1 MSEWKSSRDPKGPM
15 HAGISLL
22 SKQKVVSADAD
33 NLLRVQKDFPM
44 AAAGK

>member
-22 SKQKVVSADAD
+22 SNQKVVSADAD
-33 NLLRVQKDFPM
+33 KMRSSLYRL
-44 AAAGK
+44 A